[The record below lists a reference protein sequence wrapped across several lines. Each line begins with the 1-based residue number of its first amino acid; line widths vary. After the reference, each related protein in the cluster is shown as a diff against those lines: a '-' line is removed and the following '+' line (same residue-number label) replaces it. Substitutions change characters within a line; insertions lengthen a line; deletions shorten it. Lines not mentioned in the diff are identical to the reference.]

1 MLTKST
7 KLRLILNP

>member
-1 MLTKST
+1 MLTKSA